1 MTAKTRSAIAW
12 VYLAP
17 SLIMMFLVGVIPL
30 AMVFFYSVNDTF
42 AGNNFIF
49 VGAKW
54 FEQVLTSPEFHAA
67 FLRSLGF
74 TLMVLMVEI
83 PLGIFI
89 ALRMP
94 ARGWLTGTYVVLMA
108 LPLLMPSLVV
118 GYLWQILALAD
129 AGLLGAGAARLG
141 LTWDMNSVA
150 VTWATLVLM
159 DVWHWTGFVVLL
171 CFAGLRAIPDAC
183 YQAAQIDGARPW
195 AVFRHVQLPRLKLVL
210 LVALLLRFMDSL
222 HDLYRGLC
230 RLPRRSRGLDHL
242 PQPRAGADRDHP
254 VRPRRRRGDGGDLF
268 SDRPLR
274 GLGLL
279 QPDRRPRP
287 RQWSPDMNRRFSLV
301 PAVYVALVLL
311 PV

>member
-195 AVFRHVQLPRLKLVL
+195 AVFRFVQLPRLKLVL
-210 LVALLLRFMDSL
+210 LVALLLRFIDSL
-222 HDLYRGLC
+222 VIYTEAYVV
-230 RLPRRSRGLDHL
+230 SRGGPGVSTTFLSHELVQTATIQFDL
-242 PQPRAGADRDHP
+242 GEGGAMAVIYFLIVLCVAWAFFNLIVARDRANGART
-254 VRPRRRRGDGGDLF
+254 
-268 SDRPLR
+268 
-274 GLGLL
+274 
-279 QPDRRPRP
+279 
-287 RQWSPDMNRRFSLV
+287 
-301 PAVYVALVLL
+301 
-311 PV
+311 